1 MNKPAPK
8 SVQEYLDETPVWAD
22 GTPVL
27 DTPMSGMQWRI
38 WWLAA
43 AGKFFEG
50 MVVFMTGVAMPLI
63 EREFHLTEL
72 QRGIVGAAALFGI
85 LIGATA
91 LGGLSDHL
99 GRRTMFIGEMV
110 IFNIF
115 LILVALSPGVIWL
128 ILCLFG
134 LGMALGCDYPTA
146 HMVISENI
154 PTRFRGR
161 LVLSA
166 FGFQA
171 VGALAGT
178 AVGFIILKVDMSASD
193 WRLMYASA
201 IIPALIVL
209 AGRFFTTQS
218 PHWLVTQGRLADAE
232 RELMKLLSR
241 VPQYPREIILSKSV
255 EVADHEDQKTPSLAK
270 LFKKKNRRATILAS
284 LPWFLQDLSTYG
296 IGIFTPT
303 ILAATVGMT
312 SAAPKNLS
320 ELIYSDMIAAKG
332 AAAIDALLIVGIIA
346 AIYFADSM
354 GRIRLQIAGFFGCAA
369 GLAIA
374 ASSTHFTGTE
384 KMTLIF
390 SGFMLFNFMTNMGPN
405 AMTYLLAGEVFPTKI
420 RGVGAG
426 FAASFAKVGA
436 VLTADLFP
444 FLLKHLGTQ
453 NLLMMLAGASIL
465 GAGIT
470 WFFRI
475 ETNGVS
481 LEKIGSEINS

>member
-1 MNKPAPK
+1 MNKTAPK

-27 DTPMSGMQWRI
+27 DIPMSVMQWRI

-50 MVVFMTGVAMPLI
+50 MVVVMTGVAMPLI
-63 EREFHLTEL
+63 DREFHLTEL
-72 QRGIVGAAALFGI
+72 QRGVVGAAALFGI

-99 GRRTMFIGEMV
+99 GRRKMFIGEMA
-110 IFNIF
+110 IFTAF
-115 LILVALSPGVIWL
+115 LILVALSPGVLWL
-128 ILCLFG
+128 VLCLFG

-146 HMVISENI
+146 HLVISESI

-161 LVLSA
+161 LILSA

-171 VGALAGT
+171 VGALVGT

-201 IIPALIVL
+201 ILPALIVL

-218 PHWLVTQGRLADAE
+218 PHWLVTQGRIEDAE
-232 RELMKLLSR
+232 RELMKLLAR
-241 VPQYPREIILSKSV
+241 APQYPSAINLNKSV
-255 EVADHEDQKTPSLAK
+255 EAGCIEDRKTPSLAK

-284 LPWFLQDLSTYG
+284 VPWFLQDLSTYG

-312 SAAPKNLS
+312 NAIPKNLS
-320 ELIYSDMIAAKG
+320 ELIYSDMVAAKG
-332 AAAIDALLIVGIIA
+332 AAAIDALLIIGIIA
-346 AIYFADSM
+346 AICFADSM
-354 GRIRLQIAGFFGCAA
+354 GRIRLQILGFFGCAA

-374 ASSTHFTGTE
+374 ASSTHVTGLT
-384 KMTLIF
+384 KTILIF
-390 SGFMLFNFMTNMGPN
+390 SGFMLFNFMTNLGPN

-420 RGVGAG
+420 RGIGAG

-436 VLTADLFP
+436 VLTAFFFP
-444 FLLKHLGTQ
+444 LLLKHLGTQ
-453 NLLMMLAGASIL
+453 NLLLILAGASMI

-470 WFFRI
+470 WCFRI
-475 ETNGVS
+475 ETNGIS
-481 LEKIGSEINS
+481 LEKIGCE

>member
-1 MNKPAPK
+1 MMKTLPK
-8 SVQEYLDETPVWAD
+8 SVQDYLDETPLWPD

-27 DTPMSGMQWRI
+27 DIPMSTMQWRI

-50 MVVFMTGVAMPLI
+50 MIVFMTGVAMPLI
-63 EREFHLTEL
+63 EREFHLTEI

-99 GRRTMFIGEMV
+99 GRRKMFIGEMV
-110 IFNIF
+110 LFNIF
-115 LILVALSPGVIWL
+115 LILVALSPGTTWL

-134 LGMALGCDYPTA
+134 LGLALGCDYPTA
-146 HMVISENI
+146 HLVISENI
-154 PTRFRGR
+154 PTRFRGK

-171 VGALAGT
+171 VGALFGT
-178 AVGFIILKVDMSASD
+178 AVGFMILKANVSVSD

-201 IIPALIVL
+201 ILPALIVL

-218 PHWLVTQGRLADAE
+218 PHWLVAQGRLEEAE
-232 RELMKLLSR
+232 RELMKLLAR
-241 VPQYPREIILSKSV
+241 VPQYPHRVILSPFAEKLGSD
-255 EVADHEDQKTPSLAK
+255 DHKTPPLAK

-303 ILAATVGMT
+303 ILTATVGMS
-312 SAAPKNLS
+312 SASPKNLS
-320 ELIYSDMIAAKG
+320 ELIYTDTIAAKG
-332 AAAIDALLIVGIIA
+332 AAGIDLLLILGIIA
-346 AIYFADSM
+346 AIYFADSL
-354 GRIRLQIAGFFGCAA
+354 GRIRLQILGFIGCAA
-369 GLAIA
+369 GLLLA
-374 ASSTHFTGTE
+374 ASSTHFSGET
-384 KMTLIF
+384 KIILIF
-390 SGFMLFNFMTNMGPN
+390 AGFMLFNFMTNMGPN
-405 AMTYLLAGEVFPTKI
+405 AMTYLLAGEVFRTKI

-436 VLTADLFP
+436 VLTAFLFP
-444 FLLKHLGTQ
+444 VLLKSLGTQ
-453 NLLMMLAGASIL
+453 NLLILLAGASLL
-465 GAGIT
+465 GAVIT

-481 LEKIGSEINS
+481 LEKIGGE